1 MSVKVGGEQHAWL
14 HQQWPPPYC
23 CLCNHEALLT
33 TKDAQI
39 GALEKELEWH
49 RDADRQDYIRTG
61 GRSSSKL
68 LEEIAA
74 LEAEVKWLR
83 QCRTCGG
90 IPPSSGKVCICG
102 GTNFVEEEIRH
113 LRLELFAAQQD
124 LAPFVALAQAAEQVL
139 AYWGAGEMEHDY
151 PRGQLKE
158 LRQALAH
165 PTIQRAVA

>member
-1 MSVKVGGEQHAWL
+1 MSVQGKQGSFQSCSWCA
-14 HQQWPPPYC
+14 
-23 CLCNHEALLT
+23 
-33 TKDAQI
+33 TKDAQ
-39 GALEKELEWH
+39 
-49 RDADRQDYIRTG
+49 
-61 GRSSSKL
+61 
-68 LEEIAA
+68 IAA
-74 LEAEVKWLR
+74 LEAEVGRLR

-90 IPPSSGKVCICG
+90 IPHASGKVCICG

-139 AYWGAGEMEHDY
+139 AYWGAGEMEHNY

>member
-1 MSVKVGGEQHAWL
+1 MSKRQT
-14 HQQWPPPYC
+14 QWC
-23 CLCNHEALLT
+23 SVHSDCELAACIGIANLVA
-33 TKDAQI
+33 AQATQI
-39 GALEKELEWH
+39 AALEKDIIRLTGAWVAEEQKVAALEEELEWH

-124 LAPFVALAQAAEQVL
+124 FAPFVAL
-139 AYWGAGEMEHDY
+139 
-151 PRGQLKE
+151 R
-158 LRQALAH
+158 
-165 PTIQRAVA
+165 